1 MVCKPQIFGREF
13 EREFYGLS
21 AAGGSFFGGVLAVGV
36 DKMFNVFSQWA
47 PIYFDLIRF
56 SV

>member
-21 AAGGSFFGGVLAVGV
+21 AAGGSFFGGVLTVGV
-36 DKMFNVFSQWA
+36 DKVFNIFSA
-47 PIYFDLIRF
+47 VGSDLF
-56 SV
+56 